1 MYHTQQQFCF
11 LLQRGSRKSG
21 IWKQIRADSL
31 SLNLVPTSLS
41 IDAWRSLLSRS
52 TITSARSFLTSSPA
66 ASLFSSPPL
75 SAPRLPQLASSF
87 SSLSRPFGALGALQS
102 LAPAQSL
109 KQALHMPVSS
119 TACHQL
125 SQAASCKMMRRHVT
139 TVADKVADKRNIR
152 DYKRRLLAAK
162 YELRRNLYKT
172 LWQDP
177 NLPYDLRQKYR
188 HKLSRLPRNSSFTRV
203 RNRCIYS
210 GRPRSVYKLFRSS
223 RIVFRSLASEGA
235 LMGVKK
241 ASW

>member
-1 MYHTQQQFCF
+1 M
-11 LLQRGSRKSG
+11 
-21 IWKQIRADSL
+21 
-31 SLNLVPTSLS
+31 
-41 IDAWRSLLSRS
+41 AWRSLLSRS
-52 TITSARSFLTSSPA
+52 TITSARSFQTSSPA

-87 SSLSRPFGALGALQS
+87 SSLSRPLGALGALQS
-102 LAPAQSL
+102 LVPAQSL
-109 KQALHMPVSS
+109 KLPQQALHMPVPL

-125 SQAASCKMMRRHVT
+125 SQAASCKMMRRQLT

-177 NLPYDLRQKYR
+177 NLPYELREKYR

>member
-1 MYHTQQQFCF
+1 M
-11 LLQRGSRKSG
+11 
-21 IWKQIRADSL
+21 
-31 SLNLVPTSLS
+31 
-41 IDAWRSLLSRS
+41 AWRSLLTRS
-52 TITSARSFLTSSPA
+52 IITSARSVGNSSSSA
-66 ASLFSSPPL
+66 CLFSSPTL

-87 SSLSRPFGALGALQS
+87 SSLSRPLGALGALQS
-102 LAPAQSL
+102 LVPTQGGKLPKLAS
-109 KQALHMPVSS
+109 HTPVSV

-125 SQAASCKMMRRHVT
+125 SQAASCKMMRRQVT

-152 DYKRRLLAAK
+152 DYKCRLLAAK

-177 NLPYDLRQKYR
+177 NLPSDLRDKYR

-203 RNRCIYS
+203 RNRCIFS
-210 GRPRSVYKLFRSS
+210 GRPRSVYRLFRSS